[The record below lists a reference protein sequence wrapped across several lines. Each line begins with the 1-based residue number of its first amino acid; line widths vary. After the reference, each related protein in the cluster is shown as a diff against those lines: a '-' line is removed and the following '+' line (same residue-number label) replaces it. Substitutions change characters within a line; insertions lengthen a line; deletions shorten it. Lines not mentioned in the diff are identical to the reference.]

1 MTKYLIVNSDDFGIS
16 ENVSRGIIEAHQKG
30 IVTSTSTMVNMPAAA
45 SAIKAAHEEAPKL
58 GLGLH
63 LVLSYGKPVSAP
75 EKVSSLVDTD
85 GKFAQNY
92 SSLMAMLPLYKA
104 ADLETEL
111 RAQFDRFVE
120 LAGHKPD
127 HIDSHHRAAYLTV
140 DAFEIMMSLC
150 EEHGLGFR
158 RPEWLDGDDFSH
170 VPTNADGKLVEKLRA
185 IYEKHAKPAVPDYMT
200 DGTFFWDRRDR
211 LETLRAAIEKI
222 PDGYTELICHVGY
235 GAGLE
240 EDYHIQRE
248 DELAAITHP
257 EIVALVN
264 ANLQKITFADLP
276 KA

>member
-45 SAIKAAHEEAPKL
+45 SAIKAAHEQAPKL

-63 LVLSYGKPVSAP
+63 LVLSYGRPVSAP
-75 EKVSSLVDTD
+75 EKVPSLVNED
-85 GKFAQNY
+85 GTFAQTY
-92 SSLMAMLPLYKA
+92 SELMAKLPVYTA

-111 RAQFDRFVE
+111 RAQFDHFVE

-127 HIDSHHRAAYLTV
+127 HIDSHHRGAYIHA
-140 DAFEIMMSLC
+140 DAFEVMMSLC
-150 EEHGLGFR
+150 EEHGLPLR
-158 RPEWLDGDDFSH
+158 RPEWLDGDEYSH
-170 VPTNADGKLVEKLRA
+170 LPTNNDGKLVGKLRA
-185 IYEKHAKPAVPDYMT
+185 IYEKHGKPAVPQYMT

-211 LETLRAAIEKI
+211 LETLRAAIEAI
-222 PDGYTELICHVGY
+222 QADYTELICHVGY

-248 DELAAITHP
+248 DELAAVLHP

-264 ANLQKITFADLP
+264 ANFQKITFAELP

>member
-16 ENVSRGIIEAHQKG
+16 ENVSRGIIEAHLNG

-45 SAIKAAHEEAPKL
+45 SAIKVAHEQAPKL

-75 EKVSSLVDTD
+75 ESVPSLVNAD
-85 GKFAQNY
+85 GTFVQNY
-92 SSLMAMLPLYKA
+92 SGLMEKLTSYSA
-104 ADLETEL
+104 ADLETEF
-111 RAQFDRFVE
+111 RAQFNRFVE

-140 DAFEIMMSLC
+140 DAFEVMMSLC

-158 RPEWLDGDDFSH
+158 RPEWLDGDDLSH
-170 VPTNADGKLVEKLRA
+170 VPTNADGKLVDNLA
-185 IYEKHAKPAVPDYMT
+185 TIYEKHGKPAVPQYMT
-200 DGTFFWDRRDR
+200 DGTFFWDRRSR
-211 LETLRAAIEKI
+211 LETLRAAIEAI
-222 PDGYTELICHVGY
+222 QADYTELICHVGY

-264 ANLQKITFADLP
+264 ANFQKITFADLL

>member
-30 IVTSTSTMVNMPAAA
+30 IVTSTSTMVNLPAAA
-45 SAIKAAHEEAPKL
+45 WAINAAHEQAPKL

-63 LVLSYGKPVSAP
+63 LVLSYGKPITPA
-75 EKVSSLVDTD
+75 EKVPSLVKED
-85 GKFAQNY
+85 GCFPQDYAG
-92 SSLMAMLPLYKA
+92 LMAQLPLYKT

-111 RAQFDRFVE
+111 RAQFARFVE

-127 HIDSHHRAAYLTV
+127 HIDSHHRGAYV
-140 DAFEIMMSLC
+140 HPDAFEVMMSLC
-150 EEHGLGFR
+150 EEHGLPLR
-158 RPEWLDGDDFSH
+158 RPEWLDGDEYGH
-170 VPTNADGKLVEKLRA
+170 LPTNTDGKLVGKLRA
-185 IYEKHAKPAVPDYMT
+185 IYEKHGKPAVPNQMT

-211 LETLRAAIEKI
+211 LDSLRAAINAI

-235 GAGLE
+235 GEGLE
-240 EDYHIQRE
+240 EDYHVQRV

-264 ANLQKITFADLP
+264 ANFQKITFADLP
-276 KA
+276 KS